1 MSYKNLISYPVDK
14 ALLAFA
20 DGNQFGKSI
29 TVVGSN
35 IPLNGEGKRFIPS
48 GLFVAENA
56 DGTYRFLPRAKVTT
70 AITTAMTSISVSP
83 VEGFKVGDVLY
94 TTYPSTTLTI
104 SAAAIAETQS
114 LTIAGVTVTVTATT
128 NVAADLA
135 ALLETAIKANMTLN
149 SLIRVVRVAGVLR
162 LEPLD
167 GKTLYGVTEGG
178 TATGS
183 LSAATMAYTATAIGT
198 ITAIDPTAKTL
209 TLAAVAGVA
218 VPVGVTIGAEV
229 KGIVGLTCGSMDFTQ
244 QNRINVAVLTKS
256 GGVREHLLP
265 YFEEGFRSL
274 FPQVLFSDKI

>member
-35 IPLNGEGKRFIPS
+35 IPLNDEGKRLIPS

-104 SAAAIAETQS
+104 SAPAIGETQS

-128 NVAADLA
+128 TVAADLA
-135 ALLETAIKANMTLN
+135 ELLETAIKANMTLN
-149 SLIRVVRVAGVLR
+149 SLVRVVRAAGVLR

-178 TATGS
+178 TATGA

-218 VPVGVTIGAEV
+218 VPVGATIGAEV
-229 KGIVGLTCGSMDFTQ
+229 KGIVGMSCGSMDFTQ